1 MRAVDAVDLDI
12 WAGEMVAVMGPSGC
26 GKSSLLHLFGGLERP
41 TSGQV
46 WLNGERID
54 ELSEG
59 DLARVRRTSLGF
71 VFQSFHLLDELSV
84 ARNVEIPALLAG
96 CGPREARRR
105 ASWLLERVGLADRTR
120 HRISELSGGQRQRV
134 AIARAL
140 SNAPAVVLAD
150 EPTGSLDSAATL
162 EVLRIFAALAAAG
175 QAVVVVT
182 HDERVGAAADR
193 VIRMRDGRAEPW
205 AGSC

>member
-1 MRAVDAVDLDI
+1 VRAVDAVDLDI